1 MKEEVESCLMSEERS
16 EKGLRASFH
25 FAPGLSVFE
34 GHFPGLP
41 IVPGVYLIEAARIA
55 CEHTL
60 NRPLRIAAVEAAKF
74 TAEVGPGETVNVEA
88 SVAATTGGWICQAAV
103 TSKRG
108 TAAQIR
114 LRLVELVGLVGGCV
128 R

>member
-1 MKEEVESCLMSEERS
+1 MKEEVESCLVAEERS
-16 EKGLRASFH
+16 ENGLRASFH

-41 IVPGVYLIEAARIA
+41 IVPGVYLIETARIA
-55 CEHTL
+55 CEHVL
-60 NRPLRIAAVEAAKF
+60 SRSLRIAAVEAAKF

-88 SVAATTGGWICQAAV
+88 SVSSTAGGWICQAAV

-108 TAAQIR
+108 SAAQIR
-114 LRLVELVGLVGGCV
+114 LRLVVPEGLVGGSAG
-128 R
+128 